1 MLQDMIH
8 PPEQQLPID
17 DIPSPISGPIF
28 DFSDTDLFSE
38 ALQNSEVTSSNC
50 CYEESSSFGNNLTIP
65 PDIEQLNG
73 YQDNNGNN
81 NSATP
86 NATTTTTTTSANTS
100 ATAATSNNNNSN
112 LSIIFDSPD
121 EIDNDISDSIDF
133 SQSPSFSVPPFLT
146 QQDQFDLSLV
156 QSQIQL
162 ADVAADGL
170 SQYSADLVAPL
181 MGPPLPSVLDE
192 DCLSF
197 LPSYVPLN
205 PSSPSCSFLGPGMA
219 TFMPVGALTAALSA
233 DSSGIFAESI
243 LMGSELQPQDLEYQ
257 GDNAGIFCPD
267 SMQRVFNPG
276 DLQGLSSDST
286 QQLVGAVVSSTPLAS
301 EISSLEDSTFNKVGK
316 LSVEQRKE
324 KIHRYMKK
332 RNERNFSKKIKY
344 ACRKTLAD
352 SRPRVRG
359 RFAKNDDFGEALRQA
374 CSNHEED
381 DDDEVVVK
389 EEGDMAD
396 SSDIFAHI
404 SGVNSFKCNYPIQS
418 WI

>member
-1 MLQDMIH
+1 MKNHDGCMAK
-8 PPEQQLPID
+8 EKD

-28 DFSDTDLFSE
+28 DFSDPDLFSE
-38 ALQNSEVTSSNC
+38 ALQNSEVTSSNY
-50 CYEESSSFGNNLTIP
+50 CYEENSSYGNNLTIP
-65 PDIEQLNG
+65 PDIEKLNG
-73 YQDNNGNN
+73 YQDNNGNT

-86 NATTTTTTTSANTS
+86 TATSTTTTTTSTNTT
-100 ATAATSNNNNSN
+100 ATAATNHNNSN

-121 EIDNDISDSIDF
+121 EIDNDISASIDF

-170 SQYSADLVAPL
+170 SQYTADPVAPL
-181 MGPPLPSVLDE
+181 MGLPLPSVFDE
-192 DCLSF
+192 DCLSSV
-197 LPSYVPLN
+197 PSYVPLN
-205 PSSPSCSFLGPGMA
+205 PSSPSCCFLSPAMA
-219 TFMPVGALTAALSA
+219 TFMPAGAMTTALSA
-233 DSSGIFAESI
+233 DSSGIFAGSI
-243 LMGSELQPQDLEYQ
+243 LMGSELQPQELEYQ
-257 GDNAGIFCPD
+257 GDNGIFCPD
-267 SMQRVFNPG
+267 SVQRVFNPG
-276 DLQGLSSDST
+276 DLQALSSES
-286 QQLVGAVVSSTPLAS
+286 QQLVGAAASSTPLAS

-359 RFAKNDDFGEALRQA
+359 RFAKNDDFGETPRQA

-389 EEGDMAD
+389 EEEDMVD

>member
-1 MLQDMIH
+1 MKNHDACM
-8 PPEQQLPID
+8 PKEKD
-17 DIPSPISGPIF
+17 DIPSPISGQIF

-38 ALQNSEVTSSNC
+38 ALLQSSEVTSSNC
-50 CYEESSSFGNNLTIP
+50 CYDENSSYGNNLTIP
-65 PDIEQLNG
+65 PDTETLNE
-73 YQDNNGNN
+73 YQDNNGSNT

-86 NATTTTTTTSANTS
+86 TATSTTTTTTTTSTNTT
-100 ATAATSNNNNSN
+100 ATAATNNNSSN
-112 LSIIFDSPD
+112 LSIIFDSPE
-121 EIDNDISDSIDF
+121 EIDNDISASIDF

-170 SQYSADLVAPL
+170 SQYTTDSVVPL
-181 MGPPLPSVLDE
+181 MAPPLPSIFDE
-192 DCLSF
+192 DCLSSV
-197 LPSYVPLN
+197 PSYVPLN
-205 PSSPSCSFLGPGMA
+205 PSSPSCSFLGPTMA
-219 TFMPVGALTAALSA
+219 SFMPAGAMTA
-233 DSSGIFAESI
+233 DSSGIFAGSFF
-243 LMGSELQPQDLEYQ
+243 MGSELQAQDLEYQ
-257 GDNAGIFCPD
+257 ADNAGIFCPD
-267 SMQRVFNPG
+267 SVQRGFNPG
-276 DLQGLSSDST
+276 DLQALSCDST
-286 QQLVGAVVSSTPLAS
+286 QQLVGGAANSTPLAS

-324 KIHRYMKK
+324 KIHRYLKK

-359 RFAKNDDFGEALRQA
+359 RFAKNDDFGENPRQA
-374 CSNHEED
+374 CSNHEDE

-389 EEGDMAD
+389 DEEDMVN

>member
-1 MLQDMIH
+1 MLEDMIH

-28 DFSDTDLFSE
+28 YFSYTDLFSD
-38 ALQNSEVTSSNC
+38 ALQNSEVASSNC
-50 CYEESSSFGNNLTIP
+50 CYDENSSYGNNLTIP
-65 PDIEQLNG
+65 PDIETLHG
-73 YQDNNGNN
+73 YKDNNGNT

-86 NATTTTTTTSANTS
+86 TATSATTNATTTAI
-100 ATAATSNNNNSN
+100 AATNNNNSN

-121 EIDNDISDSIDF
+121 EIDNDISASIDF

-162 ADVAADGL
+162 ADVAADGF
-170 SQYSADLVAPL
+170 SQYTADPVAHL
-181 MGPPLPSVLDE
+181 MGPPLPSVFDE
-192 DCLSF
+192 DCLSSV
-197 LPSYVPLN
+197 PSYVPLN
-205 PSSPSCSFLGPGMA
+205 PSSPSCSFLGPAMT
-219 TFMPVGALTAALSA
+219 TFMPAGAMTAALSA
-233 DSSGIFAESI
+233 DTTGIFAGSI

-267 SMQRVFNPG
+267 SVQRVFNPG
-276 DLQGLSSDST
+276 DLQALSSDSL
-286 QQLVGAVVSSTPLAS
+286 QLVGAAASSTPLAS

-359 RFAKNDDFGEALRQA
+359 RFAKNDDFGETPRQA

-389 EEGDMAD
+389 EEEDMVD

-404 SGVNSFKCNYPIQS
+404 SGVNSFKCNYPSQS